1 MPTDKTISRQRSDYT
16 FWAPVLIRY
25 SDQDPMGHVNN
36 VAIAAY
42 FESGRM
48 GLLEDVFRETGLPD
62 QGMVLARLSID
73 YLHEITMDYAGQK
86 LDVGGRLA
94 RVGGR
99 SLTTH
104 YAVFKGE
111 TCCAVS
117 ESVNVFFDPAARRSC
132 EPGLAFQRAME
143 SYFEAQSSER

>member
-1 MPTDKTISRQRSDYT
+1 MPTDKTIARHRGDYR

-48 GLLEDVFRETGLPD
+48 GLLEDIFRQTGLPN
-62 QGMVLARLSID
+62 QGMVLARLTID
-73 YLHEITMDYAGQK
+73 YLQEITMDYAGEK
-86 LDVGGRLA
+86 LEVGGRLA
-94 RVGGR
+94 RIGGR
-99 SLTTH
+99 SMTTH
-104 YAVFKGE
+104 YALFKGE

-117 ESVNVFFDPAARRSC
+117 ESVNVFFDPTTRRSC
-132 EPGLAFQRAME
+132 EPGPQFLDAMNR
-143 SYFEAQSSER
+143 YFEDQG